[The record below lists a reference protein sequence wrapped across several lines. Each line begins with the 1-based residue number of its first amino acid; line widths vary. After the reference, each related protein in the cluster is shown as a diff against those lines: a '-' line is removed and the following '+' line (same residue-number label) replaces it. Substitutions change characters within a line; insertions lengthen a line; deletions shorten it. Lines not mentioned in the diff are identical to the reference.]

1 MKKQFHNENNTITAD
16 TLQQMANAITIRAL
30 KTNLA
35 KSGNKTIEQMYFDAV
50 RFAHNPETAQGGEGA
65 NLIQDTALYLW
76 GYVGKS
82 LEDTTTDGQTD
93 KDGSP
98 ITILRGAF
106 RNIRKIIYGHEQ
118 RQYKQLYLTDYENDH
133 GEIAVPFE
141 WDMPTYTDYI
151 TTTEILTALE
161 LTENQKYILNKR
173 LQGCDLAEIAR
184 LKNVS
189 YQSIQNTLAKI
200 GKKYI
205 ALYGEIAV
213 PTLEKILAK

>member
-1 MKKQFHNENNTITAD
+1 MKKQFHNESNQITAD

-50 RFAHNPETAQGGEGA
+50 RFAHNPETAQAGEGA

-82 LEDTTTDGQTD
+82 LDDTTNDGQTD
-93 KDGSP
+93 KDGNP
-98 ITILRGAF
+98 ISILRGAF

-118 RQYKQLYLTDYENDH
+118 RQFKQMYLEDYESEH
-133 GEIAVPFE
+133 GEIAVPFL
-141 WDMPTYTDYI
+141 WDIPTYTDYI
-151 TTTEILTALE
+151 TATEIITALD

-173 LQGCDLAEIAR
+173 LQGVGIREIAR
-184 LKNVS
+184 LKNV
-189 YQSIQNTLAKI
+189 NVNAVENALAKI